1 MEVSSIHCHKNQS
14 DEIDVSARRRL
25 ICASILCLSFML
37 FEVVGGILANSLAIA
52 TDAAHL
58 LTDFAS
64 FMISLFSLWMAGRPA
79 TKRLSFGWYR
89 AEVIGALTSVI
100 MIWAVTGVLVYM
112 AILRMINKEY
122 NIQADIMLISATVG
136 VIVNVIMGLALQIH
150 PPRTFGHSQT
160 SEDSARPTEITTT
173 EPFVPCHPNVDSSQE
188 SPGSPELLG
197 IEWIP
202 TFANSQADHL
212 PAQSSLK
219 TNESFPI
226 SEPTLLPSP
235 RHSPDTAV
243 PTSPQLSDSPI
254 PPGSSTPPFN
264 TTPQHEVQWSA
275 PEVLQTT
282 EATEPGAAPDEKEA
296 IYPASNVIDAALN
309 NKQQGAK
316 RDSSIENS
324 LEASACFQ
332 ALGQQPPAP
341 TVGATVSFPD
351 VKLGPTSSVQEAS
364 CAARDVQQNTQEAAS
379 SQYPRLERG
388 SPQGAMLV
396 GTGGGSRVKVG
407 PPLPTPGAA
416 KRPVERTGTE
426 APPERHDGVM
436 NLNVRAAFIHVLGDL
451 IQSVG
456 VLLAAIIIYFCPNC
470 GVVDPICTLL
480 FSVIVLVTTLAI
492 LKEALNVLMEGIPR
506 SVDYHQVRA
515 MLLSVQG
522 VARVHDLHI
531 WSLSL
536 DKLAVSAHVVLV
548 PGANAMEVRRN
559 ASRAIRRSFDV
570 FKLTLQMEEYE
581 EGIRHH
587 CRQCNEPN

>member
-1 MEVSSIHCHKNQS
+1 
-14 DEIDVSARRRL
+14 
-25 ICASILCLSFML
+25 
-37 FEVVGGILANSLAIA
+37 
-52 TDAAHL
+52 
-58 LTDFAS
+58 
-64 FMISLFSLWMAGRPA
+64 MISLFSLWMAGRPA

-122 NIQADIMLISATVG
+122 NIQADIMLVSATVG
-136 VIVNVIMGLALQIH
+136 VIVNIIMGLALQIH
-150 PPRTFGHSQT
+150 P
-160 SEDSARPTEITTT
+160 
-173 EPFVPCHPNVDSSQE
+173 V
-188 SPGSPELLG
+188 
-197 IEWIP
+197 
-202 TFANSQADHL
+202 
-212 PAQSSLK
+212 
-219 TNESFPI
+219 
-226 SEPTLLPSP
+226 
-235 RHSPDTAV
+235 RH
-243 PTSPQLSDSPI
+243 
-254 PPGSSTPPFN
+254 N
-264 TTPQHEVQWSA
+264 H
-275 PEVLQTT
+275 
-282 EATEPGAAPDEKEA
+282 
-296 IYPASNVIDAALN
+296 
-309 NKQQGAK
+309 
-316 RDSSIENS
+316 
-324 LEASACFQ
+324 
-332 ALGQQPPAP
+332 
-341 TVGATVSFPD
+341 
-351 VKLGPTSSVQEAS
+351 
-364 CAARDVQQNTQEAAS
+364 
-379 SQYPRLERG
+379 
-388 SPQGAMLV
+388 
-396 GTGGGSRVKVG
+396 
-407 PPLPTPGAA
+407 
-416 KRPVERTGTE
+416 RTGTE

-548 PGANAMEVRRN
+548 PGANSMEVRRN

-587 CRQCNEPN
+587 CRQCIEPN